1 MDIKQLGAGALFTI
15 GAIIVLKIVADKIG
29 GGFKSTMDR
38 V

>member
-15 GAIIVLKIVADKIG
+15 AAIIVLKIVAEKVG
-29 GGFKSTMDR
+29 GGAQSLMSR